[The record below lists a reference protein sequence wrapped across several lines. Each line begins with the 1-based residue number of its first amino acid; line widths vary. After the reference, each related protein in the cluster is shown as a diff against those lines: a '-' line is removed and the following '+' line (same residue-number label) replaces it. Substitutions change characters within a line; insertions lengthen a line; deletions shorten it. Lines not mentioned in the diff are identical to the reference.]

1 MVSAPPTAALAVNA
15 PSSWLFSTVSQ
26 FHPLTNISRFYHSCI
41 LSIRKTARVVVSSKS
56 FPLGVLFMD
65 KNAGSV
71 VGYIPSRE
79 RRNPILLVE
88 EGLDFQFEPK
98 TTIVYPL
105 NLVRCESWQN

>member
-26 FHPLTNISRFYHSCI
+26 FHPLTNISRFYHSCL

-105 NLVRCESWQN
+105 HLVRCESWQN